1 MENYLFKLSEMV
13 GRRLRKHALQG
24 RTLTLTI
31 RYSDFT
37 TFTRQRT
44 LKHAIDN
51 TLPIYHNVLTILNA
65 ITFEQ
70 PVRLL
75 GVSIANLLPT
85 TLQLTFFEQEPTS
98 GALTS
103 LMDEVNDRYGE
114 STLTWG
120 TLLLTPPASGVIPP
134 ECRPPGER
142 NTTGVT
148 SPTQRRHH
156 RTPVHTPAR

>member
-1 MENYLFKLSEMV
+1 MTLPADVSEKRLMENYLFKLSEMV

-44 LKHAIDN
+44 FKHSIDN
-51 TLPIYHNVLTILNA
+51 TPPIYHNALTLLNA
-65 ITFEQ
+65 ITFKQ

-75 GVSIANLLPT
+75 GVSMSNLLAT
-85 TLQLTFFEQEPTS
+85 TVQLTLFGKEYTS

-120 TLLLTPPASGVIPP
+120 TLLLTPPPSGVIPP
-134 ECRPPGER
+134 
-142 NTTGVT
+142 
-148 SPTQRRHH
+148 S
-156 RTPVHTPAR
+156 